1 MDSSIEI
8 DDFYNKNK
16 DFKEYVDKFCTK
28 HRTLPELA
36 FKTVIVQEVYKAYKG
51 AR

>member
-1 MDSSIEI
+1 MLVEMNELYKS
-8 DDFYNKNK
+8 NK

-36 FKTVIVQEVYKAYKG
+36 FKTVIVQEVYKAYRG
-51 AR
+51 VR